1 MLLRPQRTKTRRFD
15 KRGLGTSGYLN
26 FAWVIP
32 QGLAVTLPAAVF
44 AKFLLRLPGSTML
57 YFVMSGAIYLAGT
70 LGFEMPGGKYI
81 TLPPAQ
87 EISYSVIYTVEEL
100 REKDRDM
107 KKLKN
112 EKELVK
118 KAIAAGVK
126 YGEERGVVEFEAT
139 DSATE
144 KIEYIYRL
152 LVHDKII
159 QPLPQDQISQLSMKH
174 RLAMWAS
181 KLD

>member
-1 MLLRPQRTKTRRFD
+1 
-15 KRGLGTSGYLN
+15 
-26 FAWVIP
+26 
-32 QGLAVTLPAAVF
+32 
-44 AKFLLRLPGSTML
+44 
-57 YFVMSGAIYLAGT
+57 
-70 LGFEMPGGKYI
+70 
-81 TLPPAQ
+81 
-87 EISYSVIYTVEEL
+87 
-100 REKDRDM
+100 M

-126 YGEERGVVEFEAT
+126 YGEERGVVEFEPT
-139 DSATE
+139 DSATQ

-159 QPLPQDQISQLSMKH
+159 QPLPQDQVSRLSMKH